1 MKYAQ
6 RYYVTFFNLFYSST
20 KVHCEKV
27 ANYAKILRYT
37 VFVGEMKMIYY
48 VIALFVI
55 AIDQI
60 SKWLIVKNMELGTS
74 IPIIDNVLYITSHR
88 NRGGA
93 WGILENKMWFFYII
107 TVIFVAFIVFYMKKY
122 AKTDKLLGISLG
134 LILGGAI
141 GNFIDRVFRQEVVDF
156 IHVYIFS
163 YNYPVFNIA
172 DSALCIGVV
181 LIIIQTVLEG
191 KKAKE

>member
-1 MKYAQ
+1 
-6 RYYVTFFNLFYSST
+6 
-20 KVHCEKV
+20 
-27 ANYAKILRYT
+27 
-37 VFVGEMKMIYY
+37 MIYY

-88 NRGGA
+88 NRGAA

-107 TVIFVAFIVFYMKKY
+107 TVVFVVFIVIYMQKY

-163 YNYPVFNIA
+163 YNYPVFNVA

-181 LIIIQTVLEG
+181 LIIIQTLLEG
-191 KKAKE
+191 KKTKE

>member
-1 MKYAQ
+1 
-6 RYYVTFFNLFYSST
+6 
-20 KVHCEKV
+20 
-27 ANYAKILRYT
+27 
-37 VFVGEMKMIYY
+37 MIYY

-88 NRGGA
+88 NRGA
-93 WGILENKMWFFYII
+93 VWGILENKMWFFYII
-107 TVIFVAFIVFYMKKY
+107 TVVFVVFIVFYMKKY

-181 LIIIQTVLEG
+181 LIIIQTLLEG
-191 KKAKE
+191 KKTKE

>member
-1 MKYAQ
+1 
-6 RYYVTFFNLFYSST
+6 
-20 KVHCEKV
+20 
-27 ANYAKILRYT
+27 
-37 VFVGEMKMIYY
+37 MIYY

-88 NRGGA
+88 NRGAA

-107 TVIFVAFIVFYMKKY
+107 TVVFVVFIVIYMQKY

-181 LIIIQTVLEG
+181 LIIIQTLLEG
-191 KKAKE
+191 KKTKE